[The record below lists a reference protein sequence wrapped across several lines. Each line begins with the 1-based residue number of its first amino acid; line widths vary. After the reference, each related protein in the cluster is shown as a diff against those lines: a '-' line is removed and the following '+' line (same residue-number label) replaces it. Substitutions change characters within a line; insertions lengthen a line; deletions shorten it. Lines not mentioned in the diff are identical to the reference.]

1 MCWSLQVGNQEI
13 IEQEQY
19 PDVVTGIANDKKPVS
34 ITMKHARKKGYH
46 MPDFLS
52 GQEIKEH
59 GDDPN
64 AIKKY
69 SKGKSPF
76 SDKTKTKD
84 GKDFE
89 NERDKYF
96 ADEKKVPPS
105 LIRLLAQR
113 LVDFCRRDDVKSAP
127 GLMAWKETAGT
138 VFIDLSTQ
146 TVAFRDQT
154 GEIRSGCQLGQKA
167 FTDFLTGEKKLHL
180 YPNAGKPK
188 EG

>member
-19 PDVVTGIANDKKPVS
+19 PDVVTGIANDERPVTA
-34 ITMKHARKKGYH
+34 TMEQTRKKGYH
-46 MPDFLS
+46 MGDFLTNR
-52 GQEIKEH
+52 EIRENG
-59 GDDPN
+59 GDPD

-69 SKGKSPF
+69 SNGESPF

-105 LIRLLAQR
+105 LIRLFAQR

-127 GLMAWKETAGT
+127 GLIACKETPGT
-138 VFIDLSTQ
+138 VFIDVSTQ

-154 GEIRSGCQLGQKA
+154 GEIRSGCQLGQ
-167 FTDFLTGEKKLHL
+167 
-180 YPNAGKPK
+180 
-188 EG
+188 